1 MRFLYIEDERN
12 DIELMTRYFQTVE
25 HELIVVTAIDDLWR
39 KLDDTIDIVMID
51 IFLYGEKSGY
61 VLAHEVRAKGYN
73 QPLIA
78 ITGLVTSTDLHD
90 IQTANFDAVIH
101 KPFTFRDLEAVLEQ
115 FIY

>member
-25 HELIVVTAIDDLWR
+25 HELIVVTTIDELWA

-61 VLAHEVRAKGYN
+61 ALAHELHTKGYN

-78 ITGLVTSTDLHD
+78 ITALVTPADLQD
-90 IQTANFDAVIH
+90 IQKANFDAVIH
-101 KPFTFRDLEAVLEQ
+101 KPFTLRDLGTVLEQ

>member
-1 MRFLYIEDERN
+1 MQFLYIEDERN

-25 HELIVVTAIDDLWR
+25 HQLTIVTTIDELWA
-39 KLDDTIDIVMID
+39 KLDDTIDIIMID

-61 VLAHEVRAKGYN
+61 ALAHELRTKGHN

-78 ITGLVTSTDLHD
+78 ITGLVTPADMQD
-90 IQTANFDAVIH
+90 IQKANFDAVIH

>member
-25 HELIVVTAIDDLWR
+25 HQLVIATTIDELWE
-39 KLDDTIDIVMID
+39 KLDDTMDIIMID

-61 VLAHEVRAKGYN
+61 VLAHELRAKGHN

-78 ITGLVTSTDLHD
+78 ITGLVTPADMQD
-90 IQTANFDAVIH
+90 IQKANFDAVIH

>member
-1 MRFLYIEDERN
+1 MRLLYIEDERN

-25 HELIVVTAIDDLWR
+25 HDLIVVTTIDELWR
-39 KLDDTIDIVMID
+39 KIDDTVDIIMVD

-61 VLAHEVRAKGYN
+61 ALANELRAKGYN

-78 ITGLVTSTDLHD
+78 ITGLVTSTDLQD
-90 IQTANFDAVIH
+90 IQKANFDAVIH